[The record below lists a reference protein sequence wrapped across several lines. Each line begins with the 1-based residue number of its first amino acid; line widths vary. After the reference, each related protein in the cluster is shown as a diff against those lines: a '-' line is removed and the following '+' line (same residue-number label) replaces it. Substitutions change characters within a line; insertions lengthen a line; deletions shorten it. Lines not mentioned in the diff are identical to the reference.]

1 MNKCL
6 VNTISILEGNNK
18 GIIFFPSK
26 MDSLPINLLL
36 VSNEKIRDKMMKGKF
51 SISSCLCL
59 HPGSDINKIESC
71 LGVVESVTNL
81 KYDRAEI

>member
-1 MNKCL
+1 
-6 VNTISILEGNNK
+6 
-18 GIIFFPSK
+18 
-26 MDSLPINLLL
+26 
-36 VSNEKIRDKMMKGKF
+36 MMKGKF

-81 KYDRAEI
+81 KYDRAEILNFMKVTGITGEILLSPTQNEFLISH